1 MTSPMLANEAD
12 RWSELHGDPP
22 PTLHHYTTGQ
32 GLLGI
37 LQTGRLWATN
47 AHFMN
52 DPREITYAADIV
64 QQSVREAAARHKAA
78 VDALN
83 TGWIDK
89 LITFGRD
96 RAWKAPQIDQW
107 SKDAIQTFHEQGG
120 AYIACFCREPD
131 LLSQWRGYGAVGG
144 GYAVGFNSADL
155 ATRSPDVLLR
165 KVLYDPSEQQAIVKR
180 WVDAVFALDLA
191 WREEQ
196 KRLVA
201 ETRQGRPPDWQA
213 LLKSLQ
219 GNTEAQTRMQERT
232 KEGLTALNAGLE
244 RFAQFMS
251 ECLVCFKNQAY
262 AEEDEWRLIV
272 FGRSSQPGVQFRIA
286 RGCPVPYVEL
296 DLTAKTGELEG
307 RLPISGINYGPV
319 LESGM
324 VRRSLQTLLHAARY
338 DHVIPHVQ
346 QSKVPYR
353 G

>member
-1 MTSPMLANEAD
+1 MTSPILANEAD
-12 RWSELHGDPP
+12 AWTKLHEDPP

-32 GLLGI
+32 GLLGM
-37 LQTGRLWATN
+37 LQAGRLWATN
-47 AHFMN
+47 ARFMN
-52 DPREITYAADIV
+52 DPKEITYAADIV
-64 QQSVREAAARHKAA
+64 QQAVREAAARHKAA

-83 TGWIDK
+83 PGWIDK
-89 LITFGRD
+89 RITFGRD
-96 RAWKAPQIDQW
+96 PSWKAPKIDEW
-107 SKDAIQTFHEQGG
+107 SSDALQTFDERGG

-155 ATRSPDVLLR
+155 ATRSTDMLLR
-165 KVLYDPSEQQAIVKR
+165 KVLYEPSEQQAIVKR

-196 KRLVA
+196 KRLVV
-201 ETRQGRPPDWQA
+201 ETTQRKLPDLQ
-213 LLKSLQ
+213 SLANIFKP
-219 GNTEAQTRMQERT
+219 NTERQTRMQERA
-232 KEGLTALNAGLE
+232 KGGHAALDAGLE
-244 RFAQFMS
+244 RFSQFMI
-251 ECLVCFKNQAY
+251 ECLVCFKNKAY

-272 FGRSSQPGVQFRIA
+272 FGHSHPKVQFRIG
-286 RGCPVPYVEL
+286 RGCPIPYVEL
-296 DLTAKTGELEG
+296 DLTATAGDLEG

-319 LESGM
+319 LESDM
-324 VRRSLQTLLHAARY
+324 VRRSLRTFLHAARY

>member
-12 RWSELHGDPP
+12 GWTKLHGDPP

-32 GLLGI
+32 GLLGM
-37 LQTGRLWATN
+37 LQAGRLWATN

-52 DPREITYAADIV
+52 DPKEVTYAADIV
-64 QQSVREAAARHKAA
+64 QRAVRGAADRHKAA
-78 VDALN
+78 VDALDP
-83 TGWIDK
+83 GWMDK

-96 RAWKAPQIDQW
+96 RAWKAPKIEQW
-107 SKDAIQTFHEQGG
+107 SSDAIRTFDEQGG

-155 ATRSPDVLLR
+155 ATRSTDMLLR
-165 KVLYDPSEQQAIVKR
+165 KVLYDPTEQQAIVKR
-180 WVDAVFALDLA
+180 WVDAVFALDLE

-201 ETRQGRPPDWQA
+201 ETTQGGLPDWQA
-213 LLKSLQ
+213 LLKAFQ
-219 GNTEAQTRMQERT
+219 GNTEAQARMRQRA

-244 RFAQFMS
+244 RFSQFMI
-251 ECLVCFKNQAY
+251 ECLVCFKNPAY
-262 AEEDEWRLIV
+262 AAEEEWRLIV
-272 FGRSSQPGVQFRIA
+272 FGHSQPRLQFRVG
-286 RGCPVPYVEL
+286 RGCPIPYVEL
-296 DLTAKTGELEG
+296 DLTAKVGELQG
-307 RLPISGINYGPV
+307 RLPISGISYGPV

-324 VRRSLQTLLHAARY
+324 VARSLRTFLQAARY
-338 DHVIPHVQ
+338 DHVIPHVT

-353 G
+353 A